1 MNEDKNNQILR
12 INLLEKLNRIR
23 RSNNNSNT
31 KSITKSNSIPKNNSD
46 NCYSC
51 LQKYI
56 YIYILYL

>member
-23 RSNNNSNT
+23 RSNNNN
-31 KSITKSNSIPKNNSD
+31 KSIEKSNSISKSNIND

-56 YIYILYL
+56 YIFIYL